1 MSKFGTTRLITLSPF
16 YMINNETR
24 VSFSLSLSL
33 FSHWFFCCTPV
44 VVMLLEV
51 YIYGTKYFHV
61 LAFCA
66 G

>member
-33 FSHWFFCCTPV
+33 SFHTGSSAV
-44 VVMLLEV
+44 LLS
-51 YIYGTKYFHV
+51 
-61 LAFCA
+61 L
-66 G
+66 